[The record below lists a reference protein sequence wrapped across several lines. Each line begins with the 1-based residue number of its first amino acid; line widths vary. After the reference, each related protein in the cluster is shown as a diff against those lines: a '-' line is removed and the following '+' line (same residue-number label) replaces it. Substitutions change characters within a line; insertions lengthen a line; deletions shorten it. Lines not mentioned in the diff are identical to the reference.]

1 MVFNI
6 TIGDMLGI
14 LSGIV
19 LLISGY
25 IILRQIKQGPSTPN
39 LITWLVNLLMGLM
52 NAISFYKVVHEN
64 IYQGII
70 MFASVILL
78 AAIFF
83 YSLTKGKFAKLKPWD
98 FVIFSLAIFV
108 GVLWKFTDDR
118 LANFL
123 VQIVICIANSA
134 TFIGL
139 WRGTLREYY
148 LGWAVAVSAYLIAIT
163 GLILNS
169 NGDWLPFFGP
179 LLNGVLGNGIVLC
192 FAVKQN
198 LKNKKSWKQKLKQK
212 KWQ

>member
-1 MVFNI
+1 
-6 TIGDMLGI
+6 MLGL

-25 IILRQIKQGPSTPN
+25 FLLKQIKNGQSTPN
-39 LITWLVNLLMGLM
+39 LTTWLINVLIGLM

-70 MFASVILL
+70 MFASLFLL
-78 AAIFF
+78 VVIFF
-83 YSLTKGKFAKLKPWD
+83 YSLTKGKFAKLKCLD
-98 FVIFSLAIFV
+98 IIIFSLAIFV
-108 GVLWKFTDDR
+108 GALWKFTDDR

-179 LLNGVLGNGIVLC
+179 ILNGVLGNGIVLF

-198 LKNKKSWKQKLKQK
+198 LKK
-212 KWQ
+212 